1 MVAMTDRVDFDVE
14 QGIAVITVNNPPV
27 NALSHAVR
35 EGIYDG
41 VRKALDDDSVTGVVI
56 FCEGRTFIAG
66 ADISE
71 FGSAPKEPHLPAV
84 LSLLDESTKPIVAA
98 VHGTALGGGL
108 ETTLC
113 CNYRV
118 AVSGAKF
125 GLPEVHLGLL
135 PGAGGTQRLPRLVGV
150 EKALSMVT
158 SGAPIGATEA
168 RETGLID
175 MIVGDDLR
183 CLLYSSPSPR
193 DRTRSRM
200 PSAA

>member
-1 MVAMTDRVDFDVE
+1 MTDRVDFDVE

-41 VRKALDDDSVTGVVI
+41 VRKALDDDSVIGVVI

-118 AVSGAKF
+118 AVSGAK
-125 GLPEVHLGLL
+125 
-135 PGAGGTQRLPRLVGV
+135 
-150 EKALSMVT
+150 
-158 SGAPIGATEA
+158 
-168 RETGLID
+168 
-175 MIVGDDLR
+175 
-183 CLLYSSPSPR
+183 
-193 DRTRSRM
+193 
-200 PSAA
+200 